1 MRSINVGIVG
11 GSGYTG
17 AELLRI
23 ICRHP
28 KANVVMTT
36 SRSEAGRTVSDL
48 FPNLRGHVDLVFVD
62 PDRAN
67 LKACDVIFFATPHGT
82 AMQQIPALLGSGARI
97 IDLSADFRIKDIPL
111 WEKSYGMPHA
121 CPALVSEAV
130 YGLPELSRDLIRK
143 AQIVA
148 NPGCFP
154 TAIQLGF
161 KPLLQAGVVD
171 ADTLIADAVSG
182 ASGGGRKKGKQ
193 LLFPEVSDNFR
204 AYSASGHRHLPEI
217 CQGLTAMCNNA
228 VKLTFIPHLTPAIR
242 GIHATL
248 YARLNKHVDLQV
260 LFEHAYKNEVFVDVL
275 PCGSQPETRSV
286 RGSNRCGIAV
296 HSREKDDIVVVM
308 SVIDNLV
315 KGAAGQAI
323 QNMNIMF
330 GFDEDAGLR
339 DIPLLP

>member
-1 MRSINVGIVG
+1 
-11 GSGYTG
+11 
-17 AELLRI
+17 
-23 ICRHP
+23 
-28 KANVVMTT
+28 MTT
-36 SRSEAGRTVSDL
+36 SRSESGCPVSDL
-48 FPNLRGHVDLVFVD
+48 FQNLRNHVELVFVD
-62 PDRAN
+62 PESAD
-67 LKACDVIFFATPHGT
+67 LSACDVIFFATPHGT
-82 AMQQIPALLGSGARI
+82 AMRQIPALLGSGARI
-97 IDLSADFRIKDIPL
+97 IDLSADFRIKDIPV

-121 CPALVSEAV
+121 CPAFVSEAI
-130 YGLPELSRDLIRK
+130 YGLPELNRDSIRK

-182 ASGGGRKKGKQ
+182 ASGGGRKKEKQ

-204 AYSASGHRHLPEI
+204 AYSVSGHRHLPEI

-228 VKLTFIPHLTPAIR
+228 VKLTFIPHLMPAIR

-248 YARLNKHVDLQV
+248 YARLNKHVDLQM
-260 LFEHAYKNEVFVDVL
+260 LFENAYKNEAFVDVL
-275 PCGSQPETRSV
+275 PCGSHPETRSV

-296 HSREKDDIVVVM
+296 HSREGNETVVVM

-330 GFDEDAGLR
+330 GFDEGAGLKE
-339 DIPLLP
+339 IPLLP

>member
-1 MRSINVGIVG
+1 MRLINVGIVG

-23 ICRHP
+23 LCRHP
-28 KANVVMTT
+28 QASVVMTT
-36 SRSEAGRTVSDL
+36 SRSETGRTVSDL
-48 FPNLRGHVDLVFVD
+48 FPNLRNYVDLVFVD
-62 PDRAN
+62 PDSADFG
-67 LKACDVIFFATPHGT
+67 ACDVVFFATPYGT
-82 AMQQIPALLGSGARI
+82 AMRQIPALLNSGARI
-97 IDLSADFRIKDIPL
+97 IDLSGDFRIKDIPV

-130 YGLPELSRDLIRK
+130 YGLPELNRDLIRK
-143 AQIVA
+143 AKIVA

-182 ASGGGRKKGKQ
+182 ISGGGRKKERQ
-193 LLFPEVSDNFR
+193 LLFPEISDNFR
-204 AYSASGHRHLPEI
+204 AYSVSGHRHLPEI
-217 CQGLTAMCNNA
+217 CQGLTAMCNGA
-228 VKLTFIPHLTPAIR
+228 VKLTFSPHLMPAIR

-248 YARLNKHVDLQV
+248 YARFNKHLDMQM
-260 LFEHAYKNEVFVDVL
+260 LFEDAYKDEIFVDVL
-275 PCGSQPETRSV
+275 PCGSYPETRHV
-286 RGSNRCGIAV
+286 RGSNKCGIAV
-296 HSREKDDIVVVM
+296 HSREESGIVVVM

-330 GFDEDAGLR
+330 GFDEGAGLR
-339 DIPLLP
+339 GIPFLP